1 MAMNKKQNNKREH
14 DGGGPRPDNR
24 KHRQE
29 EAKERLEAWTK
40 LSPQEQLKA
49 LDGRPGGSK
58 KQRARIQARID
69 RPKVAAVAK
78 TDEAF
83 RKFGE
88 QKAVERAVE
97 TERLKAKDRRAQE
110 RQDRPGR
117 S

>member
-1 MAMNKKQNNKREH
+1 MAISKKQNSKRRH
-14 DGGGPRPDNR
+14 TGPGPRPDNR

-40 LSPQEQLKA
+40 LSPHAQLKA

-69 RPKVAAVAK
+69 NPRPQVKAK
-78 TDEAF
+78 IDEAGK
-83 RKFGE
+83 KFGE
-88 QKAVERAVE
+88 KLAAERAEE

-110 RQDRPGR
+110 RQERPGH